1 MKKKGPIFLLVL
13 SMLTVVLTFFFMYM
27 DNVSTK
33 QEKIAAENKK
43 KQELVNKKKVVKK
56 TYEEETNEKIASGS
70 FSNRMKIP
78 LILQTDKRWK
88 KEYYGVEDGDPI
100 QNTLEINGCAIVSLA
115 MVSSYLE
122 QTERTPLEV
131 LKWSGNRFFSKDQGT
146 SWSIFSEFAAENK
159 YQFADLEDNIE
170 LAKEH
175 LKKGHPIII
184 SVKPGYFTEIGHIMV
199 LSGYNEVNNTFWLNN
214 PSDTKK
220 KGHSIKEFSQEDL
233 QKEAIRYWAI
243 YK

>member
-13 SMLTVVLTFFFMYM
+13 SMLTVVFTFFFMYM
-27 DNVSTK
+27 DNVSAK
-33 QEKIAAENKK
+33 QEKIAAENRK
-43 KQELVNKKKVVKK
+43 KQELVKKKKVVKK
-56 TYEEETNEKIASGS
+56 SYEEKANEKINNGS
-70 FSNRMKIP
+70 FSNRIKIP
-78 LILQTDKRWK
+78 LILQTDEEWK

-100 QNTLEINGCAIVSLA
+100 QNTLEINGCAIASLA

-122 QTERTPLEV
+122 QKETTPLDI
-131 LKWSGNRFFSKDQGT
+131 LDWSGNRFFSKDQGT
-146 SWSIFSEFAAENK
+146 SWSIFNEFAVKNDYLFE
-159 YQFADLEDNIE
+159 DLEDNIE
-170 LAKEH
+170 LVKEH

-199 LSGYNEVNNTFWLNN
+199 LSGYNEEKNTFWLNN
-214 PSDTKK
+214 PSDTTK
-220 KGHSIKEFSQEDL
+220 KGHSIKEFTQEEL